1 MSRPLPLQAS
11 LSLWRARALR
21 YAGLYVLLSVAL
33 LGLRYAGQHAYPQLR
48 DLRSSVAE
56 LQAQR
61 DQLELQVQTLTTGPR
76 VLTWATD
83 QGMVPYAQTKKTSAE
98 ILPLPALSPRLA
110 SPELTPPSLTTDLA
124 PNAPPP
130 AAPLTTDSDSR
141 LEVNIRWK

>member
-11 LSLWRARALR
+11 LSLWRSRALR

-48 DLRSSVAE
+48 DLRLSVAE

-98 ILPLPALSPRLA
+98 ILPLP
-110 SPELTPPSLTTDLA
+110 TPA
-124 PNAPPP
+124 PNAPPSAVP
-130 AAPLTTDSDSR
+130 PTPDSDSR